1 MAEPDGA
8 CYNRGGMKA
17 QVERILQSETL
28 RNADALRR
36 LLAYLAE
43 KSISGEADQLKEYTI
58 GLEAFGKPSDYDPRQ
73 DSIVRLQVG
82 RLRQKLT
89 EYYRAEGK
97 DDPIVVDLPKGH
109 FRLSFEVRPVTPA
122 SEANEV
128 ITPAPSGAGKW
139 RRAAVA
145 LSICLLLAM
154 GWGIYAGMRLWQAQ
168 PREATFHRAWTPELD
183 ALWAPFLTPERPLVV
198 SIGSP
203 LFLTLG
209 KGQMFRDVA
218 INRWEEAVNS
228 PTVAAVRKALQ
239 NPPMQPRYHYV
250 PADELNAAFLLGKLL
265 APHQQHISLAKSTQL
280 SIQQL
285 EANNMLLIGSPAL
298 FDELLRALPFQQ
310 EFTQERSG
318 IRNLRPRAGEPEFFA
333 DRNGTG
339 TSEDGDAY
347 TLITHAPGPLGI
359 GDVASFTS
367 STTPGRLTAVQWFTD
382 PALARILTEKLRR
395 AGGPMPRYYQVVVRA
410 KFMDNVPV
418 ETSYVL
424 SRELQVAA
432 RSATGP

>member
-1 MAEPDGA
+1 
-8 CYNRGGMKA
+8 MKA
-17 QVERILQSETL
+17 HVERILQSETL

-43 KSISGEADQLKEYTI
+43 KSISGEADQLKEYVI
-58 GLEAFGKPSDYDPRQ
+58 GLEAFGKPPDYDPRQ

-89 EYYRAEGK
+89 EYYLSEGK
-97 DDPIVVDLPKGH
+97 DDPVVVDLPKGH
-109 FRLSFEVRPVTPA
+109 FKLSFETRPGAPP
-122 SEANEV
+122 
-128 ITPAPSGAGKW
+128 PAPAELAAAKGARTQPW
-139 RRAAVA
+139 RRGALALGIALIVA
-145 LSICLLLAM
+145 LAWGTYSAVRLAQERRRDS
-154 GWGIYAGMRLWQAQ
+154 AS
-168 PREATFHRAWTPELD
+168 PVAWTPELN
-183 ALWAPFLTPERPLVV
+183 ALWEPFLTPDRPLVV
-198 SIGSP
+198 AVGSP
-203 LFLTLG
+203 LFVILG

-218 INRWEEAVNS
+218 VNRWEDALNS
-228 PTVAAVRKALQ
+228 PSVTAVRKALR

-265 APHQQHISLAKSTQL
+265 APRQQHISLAKSTQL
-280 SIQQL
+280 SLQQL

-318 IRNLRPRAGEPEFFA
+318 IRNLHPRAGEPEFFT
-333 DRNGTG
+333 DRNGIG
-339 TSEDGDAY
+339 SSEDGEAY

-367 STTPGRLTAVQWFTD
+367 STIPGRLTAVEWFTD
-382 PALARILTEKLRR
+382 PALARTLTGKLRG
-395 AGGPMPRYYQVVVRA
+395 ADGKLPRYYQVVVRS
-410 KFMDNVPV
+410 KFMDTVPV
-418 ETSYVL
+418 ETSYVAYRAIRP
-424 SRELQVAA
+424 SA